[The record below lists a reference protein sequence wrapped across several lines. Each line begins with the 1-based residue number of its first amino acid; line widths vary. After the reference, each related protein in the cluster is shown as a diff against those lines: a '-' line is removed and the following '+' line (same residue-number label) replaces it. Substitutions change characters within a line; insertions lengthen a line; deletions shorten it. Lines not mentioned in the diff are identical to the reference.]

1 MTSWPF
7 RQRGGLTDT
16 PFSSDDPLICAHQA
30 LRLKILLAQWAG
42 RYEQTWM
49 IMNRLELVYLCA
61 GRREDADRVHA
72 DKIALAAPASVD
84 CGDGFIG
91 KLRWWWQ
98 TRETE
103 ARFRHG
109 QLIINEN
116 LAELNHRAPWRSGFM
131 PEHSS

>member
-7 RQRGGLTDT
+7 GQRGGFTDT
-16 PFSSDDPLICAHQA
+16 PFSSDDPLICTHQA
-30 LRLKILLAQWAG
+30 LRLKALLVQWAG
-42 RYEQTWM
+42 RYEQSWM

-72 DKIALAAPASVD
+72 DKIALATPVFVD
-84 CGDGFIG
+84 RGDGFIG
-91 KLRWWWQ
+91 RLRWWWQ

-103 ARFRHG
+103 ARFQHG
-109 QLIINEN
+109 QLIVNEN
-116 LAELNHRAPWRSGFM
+116 LAELDRHAPWRSGFM